1 MNPSRR
7 AEKAQQ
13 NWWSIRVKIEGAFD
27 RRLRARSEGN
37 SLLKVDRS
45 RLRELPSKRHPNTAS
60 KSRPKRHERTSAEMA
75 VEATAQISTLVR
87 VSALP
92 GGVFGFKPTSATA
105 SRQAWAS
112 AARPMDVQQ
121 LTVRASYGD

>member
-27 RRLRARSEGN
+27 RGLRARSEGN

-87 VSALP
+87 VSALDMAALHARRHYSQP
-92 GGVFGFKPTSATA
+92 SATDLP
-105 SRQAWAS
+105 S
-112 AARPMDVQQ
+112 A
-121 LTVRASYGD
+121 TSS

>member
-27 RRLRARSEGN
+27 RGLRARSEGN

-87 VSALP
+87 VSALRDSGKERRTP
-92 GGVFGFKPTSATA
+92 GIIHHLAHVGKP
-105 SRQAWAS
+105 
-112 AARPMDVQQ
+112 
-121 LTVRASYGD
+121 LRAGPVVAVESWSG